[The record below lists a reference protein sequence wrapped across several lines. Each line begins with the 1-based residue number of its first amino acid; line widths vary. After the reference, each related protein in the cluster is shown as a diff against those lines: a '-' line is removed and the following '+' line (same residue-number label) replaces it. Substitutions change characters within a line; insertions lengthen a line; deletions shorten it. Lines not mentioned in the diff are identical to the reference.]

1 MGKMKAL
8 LGDVSYDEF
17 IKESEMDKKEWKGT
31 VYRSQDYR
39 TPRTSR
45 EAFGM
50 QVRSEDFVTD
60 SHGVR
65 DKTNWGDVAVV
76 CLCLVVS
83 VYIIFFGWGG

>member
-17 IKESEMDKKEWKGT
+17 IKESEMDKNEWKGT

-50 QVRSEDFVTD
+50 QARDEDFVTFG
-60 SHGVR
+60 HGVH
-65 DKTNWGDVAVV
+65 DKTRWKDVGMVCLVLVVAVYV
-76 CLCLVVS
+76 M
-83 VYIIFFGWGG
+83 FFGWGV